1 MMMEQQ
7 RARLGPLPGG
17 RYLGAAR
24 PRLGLA
30 LDVAACEPPANIVDR
45 HYHLTGR
52 HFHHPHQ
59 RAWLRQGPLGPNLRS
74 PPLGYRGRNRTDWL
88 PSSNVPRVL
97 AACWFIQR
105 SNIFN
110 ATELGRLRREAVP
123 EVPASSAEQI
133 VSPAAPVR
141 EETEPMSQDLHAE
154 EEDTEGTVSLDIE
167 RMGRI
172 LEETI
177 SEIRNAPLED
187 RPRLSRIA
195 LNIASRDVIEAIN
208 EMLPQH
214 LAGSTGLDDTA
225 SILFGAALAVHR
237 FIGIK
242 TMKPGRPGRSA
253 NNTKAEPAWK
263 RRIERRITLARGLI
277 GRLLC
282 FRSGNRRPR
291 IVRSVRIAL
300 TGSGLE
306 CPAVCSTSPQPNPA
320 DLIAFWRNIWSREVE
335 HDEGPW
341 ISAIEETCAA
351 IRPMNPV
358 AISTEDVV
366 GAVRRAANWK
376 SPGPDGLHHYWL
388 KAFSTC
394 HVTLARQ
401 FQEALEQGTLPNLFT
416 TGITH
421 LAPKTTDTIDPSK
434 YRPITCLT
442 TIYKTLTSVLS
453 SKITRHVEDN
463 NIMSGAQNGCRGG
476 SRGTKELLLIDS
488 VAGQLVKRNR
498 RNFAAAWIDYKKAFD
513 SVPHSW
519 LLRDLELYKID
530 CTVQDFLRSCMGQWS
545 TILCLHGERLA
556 DADDRI
562 RIRRG
567 IFQGDCL
574 SPLWFCMALN
584 PLSTL
589 LEGSGTGFQ
598 FRRGGTK
605 VPHLLYMD
613 DLKLLA
619 PNATRLQ
626 ELLNLTTGFS
636 NSIRMELGLDKCAV
650 LLVERGQV
658 THTVG
663 INPDLLNIKTLS
675 ETESYRYLGM
685 SQSIGVQEAD
695 MKQSVCEG
703 FYRRLTK
710 ICKSYLS
717 GANKIRAYNG
727 WVMPVLMYT
736 FGVLRWTQ
744 TELDVLDRRVR
755 TTMTLYRKHHPK
767 SSVMRL
773 YVPRKCGG
781 RGLLSAKTMHNREI
795 CNLRTYF
802 ETKRE
807 SPMHTEVIASDKGF
821 TPLSLA
827 NSEWQKPVVQSISDR
842 ETVWKGKELHGRFFK
857 ALHEPHVSKKASV
870 QWLRFGDLFGETEG
884 FVFAIQDQVVKTR
897 NYRKYILKDGTHDIC
912 RACRHPGESLRHV
925 FSGCSALANTE
936 YLHRHNQAA
945 KILHQELA
953 LTYGLLDQ
961 RLPYYKYTPV
971 PVLERDGVRLYWD
984 RSIITD
990 RTILANKPDIVVL
1003 DRAQSRV
1010 FLVDIT
1016 IPYDENLVRAERAYI
1031 TYTRYGNH
1039 PIGYSGY
1046 EYGGYDGHSE
1056 YYAYPKYSYDYSV
1069 KDPHTGDFK
1078 TKWETRDG
1086 DVVKGAYSVADPDG
1100 TTRIVE
1106 YTADKHNGFNAVV
1119 KRIGHSYHPQV
1130 HSNSYRTG
1138 FYRYH

>member
-1 MMMEQQ
+1 MNKNVMRAYYRATGGETGRTGYRAAMYCEFLLLEPHLTVTEQNLAD
-7 RARLGPLPGG
+7 RAR
-17 RYLGAAR
+17 
-24 PRLGLA
+24 
-30 LDVAACEPPANIVDR
+30 
-45 HYHLTGR
+45 
-52 HFHHPHQ
+52 
-59 RAWLRQGPLGPNLRS
+59 
-74 PPLGYRGRNRTDWL
+74 
-88 PSSNVPRVL
+88 
-97 AACWFIQR
+97 FIQR

-110 ATELGRLRREAVP
+110 ATELERLRREAVP
-123 EVPASSAEQI
+123 EVPTSSAEQI

-154 EEDTEGTVSLDIE
+154 EEDTEGTVSLDLE
-167 RMGRI
+167 RMRRI

-177 SEIRNAPLED
+177 AEIRNAPLEN

-195 LNIASRDVIEAIN
+195 LNIATRDVIEAVN
-208 EMLPQH
+208 KMLPQH

-225 SILFGAALAVHR
+225 SILFGAALTVHR

-242 TMKPGRPGRSA
+242 TKEPGRPGRSV
-253 NNTKAEPAWK
+253 NNIRAEPAWK

-282 FRSGNRRPR
+282 FRLGNRRPR
-291 IVRSVRIAL
+291 IVRSVRIAFNGLGVRLDQPDITLKL
-300 TGSGLE
+300 TERIDDLKQKIAAWGNRIRRYSERVERFQQNRLFSSDQKRFYNRLE

-421 LAPKTTDTIDPSK
+421 LAPKTTDTVDPSK

-453 SKITRHVEDN
+453 YKITRHVDDN

-488 VAGQLVKRNR
+488 VVGQLVKRNR

-519 LLRDLELYKID
+519 LLRVLELYKID

-556 DADDRI
+556 AADDRI

-574 SPLWFCMALN
+574 SPLWFCLALN

-650 LLVERGQV
+650 LHVERGQV

-755 TTMTLYRKHHPK
+755 TTMTLYRMHHPK

-795 CNLRTYF
+795 CSLRTYF

-807 SPMHTEVIASDKGF
+807 SPMHTEVIACDKGL

-857 ALHEPHVSKKASV
+857 ALHEPHEGKSY
-870 QWLRFGDLFGETEG
+870 TEAVAW
-884 FVFAIQDQVVKTR
+884 FNT
-897 NYRKYILKDGTHDIC
+897 C
-912 RACRHPGESLRHV
+912 RR
-925 FSGCSALANTE
+925 
-936 YLHRHNQAA
+936 Q
-945 KILHQELA
+945 
-953 LTYGLLDQ
+953 
-961 RLPYYKYTPV
+961 LP
-971 PVLERDGVRLYWD
+971 DC
-984 RSIITD
+984 
-990 RTILANKPDIVVL
+990 
-1003 DRAQSRV
+1003 
-1010 FLVDIT
+1010 
-1016 IPYDENLVRAERAYI
+1016 
-1031 TYTRYGNH
+1031 
-1039 PIGYSGY
+1039 
-1046 EYGGYDGHSE
+1046 
-1056 YYAYPKYSYDYSV
+1056 
-1069 KDPHTGDFK
+1069 
-1078 TKWETRDG
+1078 
-1086 DVVKGAYSVADPDG
+1086 
-1100 TTRIVE
+1100 
-1106 YTADKHNGFNAVV
+1106 
-1119 KRIGHSYHPQV
+1119 
-1130 HSNSYRTG
+1130 
-1138 FYRYH
+1138 